1 MAFAYTGDC
10 LDMVYLR
17 FLERGLT
24 YETLDFFTYAPTE
37 TMAHI
42 DALVIPKD
50 ARHADLAR
58 EFINFLLIP
67 DNAWLNNRDIGYLP
81 PLEQVYDMIVN
92 QKAPNVSED
101 SYLYFEETVEEMFWR
116 ENWAKAI
123 QAIEPREGMDLTP
136 FSYFET
142 EDINRLNNIVN
153 NIKVSK

>member
-1 MAFAYTGDC
+1 
-10 LDMVYLR
+10 
-17 FLERGLT
+17 
-24 YETLDFFTYAPTE
+24 
-37 TMAHI
+37 
-42 DALVIPKD
+42 
-50 ARHADLAR
+50 
-58 EFINFLLIP
+58 
-67 DNAWLNNRDIGYLP
+67 
-81 PLEQVYDMIVN
+81 MIVN

-101 SYLYFEETVEEMFWR
+101 SYLYFPETEEEMFWR